1 MRRHMFRW
9 SPARIIAGAFG
20 SISFIGSI
28 LLYLPWGHMP
38 GQSITYVD
46 ALYTAVSALC
56 VTGLSIVDT
65 AAVFNPFGQAILAV
79 LIQVGGLG
87 VSTMG
92 AGVLLMLGRKVGIRQ
107 RNLIHDTMN
116 LDSYSGVVRF
126 LRTLFAT
133 TVFIEIIGAFL
144 GYFVFRRDY
153 EMMES
158 IGLSIFHSISSF
170 NNAGLTIL
178 TKERS
183 MEMYAKD
190 PFMLILTTA
199 LVFVG
204 GLGFIV
210 IRECWVNRFRWRK
223 LSMHSRVSIF
233 MAVFL
238 LIGGAVLLKLTNPIS
253 WLVAFFSSQ
262 SARSVGYMV
271 YPFESWSPAGLL
283 VMLVLMF
290 IGTSTGSTG
299 GGVKRV
305 LFCACARGTSCND
318 QCESGG
324 FSLFIAAT
332 GVQKSGG
339 CRSFGYRRYRNQYV
353 YFASC
358 VPGTFAGRSL
368 YRDDERFYYG
378 GTVTWDDS
386 FFE

>member
-1 MRRHMFRW
+1 
-9 SPARIIAGAFG
+9 
-20 SISFIGSI
+20 
-28 LLYLPWGHMP
+28 
-38 GQSITYVD
+38 
-46 ALYTAVSALC
+46 
-56 VTGLSIVDT
+56 
-65 AAVFNPFGQAILAV
+65 
-79 LIQVGGLG
+79 
-87 VSTMG
+87 
-92 AGVLLMLGRKVGIRQ
+92 
-107 RNLIHDTMN
+107 
-116 LDSYSGVVRF
+116 
-126 LRTLFAT
+126 
-133 TVFIEIIGAFL
+133 
-144 GYFVFRRDY
+144 
-153 EMMES
+153 MMES

-183 MEMYAKD
+183 MEMYAED